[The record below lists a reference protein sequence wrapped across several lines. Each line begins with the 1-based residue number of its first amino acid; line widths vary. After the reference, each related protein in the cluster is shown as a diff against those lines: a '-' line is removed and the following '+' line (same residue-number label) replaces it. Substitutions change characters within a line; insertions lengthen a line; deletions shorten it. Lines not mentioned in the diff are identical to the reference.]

1 MQVKFAWYCNA
12 ACQRAHR
19 KAHVKVCKLM
29 EKELAEKK
37 LPADGSG
44 GDPVESDAKAG
55 MRYLHDPASRR
66 PEAGHLQELL
76 RQKSLRCWHR

>member
-1 MQVKFAWYCNA
+1 
-12 ACQRAHR
+12 
-19 KAHVKVCKLM
+19 M

-55 MRYLHDPASRR
+55 MRYFA
-66 PEAGHLQELL
+66 
-76 RQKSLRCWHR
+76 